1 MVLKWHVFICMLVFH
16 VEWHLRRDLKELL
29 FDDHEREAAD
39 EAWKSIVDKAP
50 RSESAKRKQS
60 KRKTADGLPVQS
72 FQCMSDDLATFIGQ
86 LVRLTSCPETEF
98 TQVSTPSP
106 WQQRVFDLLKVTPGG
121 LARTWH
127 WMGAKIHLFCWEKV
141 KHRLFFRKKYGFSA
155 GRSLMQSGIN
165 RVRYPQT

>member
-1 MVLKWHVFICMLVFH
+1 MLVFH

-39 EAWKSIVDKAP
+39 AAWKSIVDKAP

-72 FQCMSDDLATFIGQ
+72 FQCLSDDLATFTGQ
-86 LVRLTSCPETEF
+86 LVRLTSCLETEF

-106 WQQRVFDLLKVTPGG
+106 WQQRVFDLLKVTPG
-121 LARTWH
+121 A
-127 WMGAKIHLFCWEKV
+127 
-141 KHRLFFRKKYGFSA
+141 
-155 GRSLMQSGIN
+155 
-165 RVRYPQT
+165 

>member
-1 MVLKWHVFICMLVFH
+1 MLAFH

-29 FDDHEREAAD
+29 FDDHEREAA
-39 EAWKSIVDKAP
+39 EAARKSIVDKAP

-72 FQCMSDDLATFIGQ
+72 FQCLIDDLATFTRQ

-106 WQQRVFDLLKVTPGG
+106 LQQRVFDLLKVTPG
-121 LARTWH
+121 A
-127 WMGAKIHLFCWEKV
+127 
-141 KHRLFFRKKYGFSA
+141 
-155 GRSLMQSGIN
+155 
-165 RVRYPQT
+165 